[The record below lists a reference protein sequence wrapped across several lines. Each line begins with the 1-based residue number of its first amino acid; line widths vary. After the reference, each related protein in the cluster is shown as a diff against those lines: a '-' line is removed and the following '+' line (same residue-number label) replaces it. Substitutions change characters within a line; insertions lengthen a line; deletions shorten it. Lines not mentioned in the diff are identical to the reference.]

1 MILKLKNTCLFLLM
15 SYVCFSCADS
25 VEDLIDPN
33 DPDEPG
39 SQQEHIF
46 ESHQLTSNIYII
58 SEDYAGN
65 KVNITVLTG
74 DNGNLLI
81 DAGFKNVC
89 LMLKDS
95 IERINSDPIKMI
107 INTHY
112 HPDHCG
118 GNSIIDPEGTI
129 IGHAAD
135 SYILEEED
143 SGAQIVTFTKEYHL
157 DFNNEAISCYTLPQ
171 IGHLR
176 SDIIIYF
183 STSNVLF
190 LGDLYLPES
199 FPSVSVEY
207 NDASVQNWINIV
219 EKIPQQFPADVVVVP
234 GHGPTSSM
242 KELIDYKDLMKS
254 TVELVKSLIDQGKTY
269 EEIIG
274 DAVLSEWESYGN
286 SLRSLST
293 EYWIKAIFESYKP

>member
-1 MILKLKNTCLFLLM
+1 M
-15 SYVCFSCADS
+15 CFSCADS
-25 VEDLIDPN
+25 VDSLT

-46 ESHQLTSNIYII
+46 ESHQITSNIYII
-58 SEDYAGN
+58 SEDFAGN

-74 DNGNLLI
+74 ENGNLLI
-81 DAGFKNVC
+81 DSGFKNVC
-89 LMLKDS
+89 QTLKDS
-95 IERINSDPIKMI
+95 IQRIKSDPINMI

-118 GNSIIDPEGTI
+118 GNSIIDSEGTI
-129 IGHAAD
+129 IGHEAD
-135 SYILEEED
+135 SDILKKED
-143 SGAQIVTFTKEYHL
+143 PGADIVTFTEEYHL

-176 SDIIIYF
+176 SEIIIYF

-219 EKIPQQFPADVVVVP
+219 EKIPIQFPAELVVVP

-242 KELIDYKDLMKS
+242 KELIAYTDLMKS
-254 TVELVKSLIDQGKTY
+254 TVKIVTSLIDQGKTY
-269 EEIIG
+269 EEIVG
-274 DAVLSEWESYGN
+274 DDVLSEWKSFGN
-286 SLRSLST
+286 SLRGLST

>member
-1 MILKLKNTCLFLLM
+1 MIMKSKNTFLFLLV
-15 SYVCFSCADS
+15 SYVCFSCVDS
-25 VEDLIDPN
+25 DDHLI
-33 DPDEPG
+33 DPDEPVI
-39 SQQEHIF
+39 QQKNIF

-58 SEDYAGN
+58 SEDFAGN

-74 DNGNLLI
+74 ENGNLLI
-81 DAGFKNVC
+81 DTGFKNVC
-89 LMLKDS
+89 QMLKDS
-95 IERINSDPIKMI
+95 VERIKSDPIKMI

-118 GNSIIDPEGTI
+118 GNSIIDSKGTI
-129 IGHAAD
+129 IGHEAD

-143 SGAQIVTFTKEYHL
+143 SGVQIVTFTDEYHL
-157 DFNNEAISCYTLPQ
+157 DFNNEAIACYTLPQ

-207 NDASVQNWINIV
+207 NDAYVQNWINIM
-219 EKIPQQFPADVVVVP
+219 KNIPKQFPAEVIVVP
-234 GHGPTSSM
+234 GHGPTRSM
-242 KELIDYKDLMKS
+242 KELIDYTDLMKS
-254 TVELVKSLIDQGKTY
+254 TVDIVTSLIDEGRTY

-274 DAVLSEWESYGN
+274 DNVLYEWQSYGN
-286 SLRSLST
+286 SLRNLTT
-293 EYWIKAIFESYKP
+293 EYWIKAIFDSYKP